1 VNMGELNTILGELG
15 HIRRDL
21 QALALSVAG
30 CQAKCQNDL
39 ARRKGWIVWVGGVI
53 TALVPAALVLL
64 ARR

>member
-1 VNMGELNTILGELG
+1 MSVGSYKPF
-15 HIRRDL
+15 
-21 QALALSVAG
+21 ALSVAG